1 MGFQIFSFIN
11 NILFGVLEG
20 PISSPYQKGFFLFKI
35 IYGLRYPFD
44 APKFYF
50 ISKIFHPNVGED
62 GFVSVDILHNNWT
75 IALITNSI
83 ILSIQSL
90 LDTPDTNFFL
100 NQKAAKLYNQNKNR
114 YNEIVEKYTSKYAN
128 YSIFKK
134 ELDKLG
140 IKDKFIYI

>member
-1 MGFQIFSFIN
+1 M
-11 NILFGVLEG
+11 
-20 PISSPYQKGFFLFKI
+20 
-35 IYGLRYPFD
+35 
-44 APKFYF
+44 
-50 ISKIFHPNVGED
+50 
-62 GFVSVDILHNNWT
+62 WT
-75 IALITNSI
+75 ISLTTSSI

-114 YNEIVEKYTSKYAN
+114 YNEVVEKYTSKYAN